1 MERGLASDLKTT
13 WGIEANGVCRSTSRT
28 SSTEPP
34 SPGFMT
40 TPDSESRTGAAPV
53 SDHTYSLTISWAISP
68 RVTALTLLRPPL
80 PPDQLQEH
88 KPRANQPKTKTKPRA
103 NPVTKETRR
112 IDTSCELRATIKNQ
126 RCTMHEQCHC
136 HRPSAPAP
144 QRQPEPGG
152 PRGAFAGGLDAA
164 RDVHS
169 SSVLRGA
176 TLYLPLIPSPQSLV
190 MYHLSCITCHGT
202 RRELGRAC
210 GSVHRQCHCS
220 TSPSAFPHPTLGLG
234 CWCGGVYREKGEG
247 GHRGWAS
254 IMRR

>member
-53 SDHTYSLTISWAISP
+53 SDHTYSLTVSWAISP

-112 IDTSCELRATIKNQ
+112 IAKSYELRATSHNKEP
-126 RCTMHEQCHC
+126 TMHDARTVSLSPPQ
-136 HRPSAPAP
+136 RPSSTAPA
-144 QRQPEPGG
+144 RAWGSSGG
-152 PRGAFAGGLDAA
+152 VR
-164 RDVHS
+164 
-169 SSVLRGA
+169 
-176 TLYLPLIPSPQSLV
+176 
-190 MYHLSCITCHGT
+190 
-202 RRELGRAC
+202 GRARC
-210 GSVHRQCHCS
+210 GARC
-220 TSPSAFPHPTLGLG
+220 A
-234 CWCGGVYREKGEG
+234 
-247 GHRGWAS
+247 
-254 IMRR
+254 

>member
-53 SDHTYSLTISWAISP
+53 SDHTYSLTVSWAISP

-136 HRPSAPAP
+136 QRPSAPAP
-144 QRQPEPGG
+144 QRQPEPEPGT
-152 PRGAFAGGLDAA
+152 PRGAFAGVLDAA
-164 RDVHS
+164 RDRTMYIAHQY
-169 SSVLRGA
+169 SVVPPS
-176 TLYLPLIPSPQSLV
+176 TCHLPLITD
-190 MYHLSCITCHGT
+190 H
-202 RRELGRAC
+202 
-210 GSVHRQCHCS
+210 
-220 TSPSAFPHPTLGLG
+220 
-234 CWCGGVYREKGEG
+234 
-247 GHRGWAS
+247 
-254 IMRR
+254 